1 MTRTVDTRTSTDT
14 ASAARSAAMLVS
26 FIALSTMVAVVGSVI
41 SEPAIDGWYSDAAK
55 PMWTPS
61 NELFGPV
68 WTVLYGLMAIAA
80 WLVWRRPAS
89 EERTRALR
97 VYAVQLIL
105 NAAWTP
111 AFFGLGGALGAPGL
125 WIALG
130 VIVALDVAILAAL
143 IRFWEVSR
151 TAATLLVPYWLWV
164 LFATTLN
171 AAIAVLA
178 T

>member
-1 MTRTVDTRTSTDT
+1 MTRAVDTRTSAMT
-14 ASAARSAAMLVS
+14 APAARSAAVLVS
-26 FIALSTMVAVVGSVI
+26 FLALSAVVALVGSAI
-41 SEPAIDGWYSDAAK
+41 AQPALDGWYSDAPK
-55 PMWTPS
+55 PMWTPA
-61 NELFGPV
+61 NAVFGPV
-68 WTVLYGLMAIAA
+68 WTVLYGLMAVAA

-111 AFFGLGGALGAPGL
+111 AFFGLGGMLGSPGL

-151 TAATLLVPYWLWV
+151 AAATLLVPYWLWV

-178 T
+178 S